1 MTVSDQAESETIPDK
16 SRCLRQ
22 SSVAK
27 RLETEKAR
35 RLPRVKERTS
45 KKYMSKYRR
54 KTENAKER
62 ERMKKFNEAFENL
75 RQKLPSKVLVDNTG
89 EKDTK
94 VMLVVLVV
102 MMVVVV
108 VMVLVLLVLVMVRMM
123 MVISDCRILQ
133 VSALRSAIH
142 YIKSLQDLLADCD
155 SGNLEEE
162 VYRTSLAMD
171 TAAAAAAVSAA
182 KSLNKSDKVKTKR
195 PARKKKTVKR
205 LSASNDRWTNYSGRF
220 LKQKFETDNTKLG
233 QDNLQAPSTPSS
245 SPSSS
250 PRDVNEIS
258 LHISLLDSGN
268 LQQNVD
274 NGQLLYI
281 FQVDDKNISH

>member
-1 MTVSDQAESETIPDK
+1 MTVTENIPDK

-27 RLETEKAR
+27 RLETEKQR
-35 RLPRVKERTS
+35 RQPRVKERVS

-75 RQKLPSKVLVDNTG
+75 RQKLPSRVLADSTG

-94 VMLVVLVV
+94 
-102 MMVVVV
+102 
-108 VMVLVLLVLVMVRMM
+108 
-123 MVISDCRILQ
+123 

-155 SGNLEEE
+155 AGNLEEE

-171 TAAAAAAVSAA
+171 SAAAAAACARS
-182 KSLNKSDKVKTKR
+182 NRSDKVKTKR
-195 PARKKKTVKR
+195 QTKKKKKSVKR
-205 LSASNDRWTNYSGRF
+205 LSPSNDRWTNYSQRF
-220 LKQKFETDNTKLG
+220 LKQKFETDSSKHYQETM
-233 QDNLQAPSTPSS
+233 DTPSTPSS
-245 SPSSS
+245 SSSPSPSSS

-268 LQQNVD
+268 IQQNVD

-281 FQVDDKNISH
+281 LQVDDKNISH

>member
-1 MTVSDQAESETIPDK
+1 MGVVLRQSGGLEVSVRMTVSEDQAETEIIPDK

-35 RLPRVKERTS
+35 RQPRVKERSS

-75 RQKLPSKVLVDNTG
+75 RQKLPGRVLVDNIG

-94 VMLVVLVV
+94 
-102 MMVVVV
+102 
-108 VMVLVLLVLVMVRMM
+108 
-123 MVISDCRILQ
+123 

-171 TAAAAAAVSAA
+171 TAAAAAVAAA
-182 KSLNKSDKVKTKR
+182 KSQNKSDKVKTKR
-195 PARKKKTVKR
+195 PPRKKKSVKR
-205 LSASNDRWTNYSGRF
+205 LSASNERWTNYSQRF
-220 LKQKFETDNTKLG
+220 LKQKFQADSSTLC
-233 QDNLQAPSTPSS
+233 QDSLQAPSTPSS

-268 LQQNVD
+268 IQQNVD

-281 FQVDDKNISH
+281 FQVDNM

>member
-1 MTVSDQAESETIPDK
+1 MGVVLRQSGGLEVSVRMTVSEDQAETEIIPDK

-35 RLPRVKERTS
+35 RQPRVKERS
-45 KKYMSKYRR
+45 RKKYMSKYRR

-94 VMLVVLVV
+94 V
-102 MMVVVV
+102 
-108 VMVLVLLVLVMVRMM
+108 
-123 MVISDCRILQ
+123 
-133 VSALRSAIH
+133 SALRSAIH

-171 TAAAAAAVSAA
+171 TAAAAAAVTQA
-182 KSLNKSDKVKTKR
+182 KSDNKSDKVKTKR
-195 PARKKKTVKR
+195 PPSKKKTVKR
-205 LSASNDRWTNYSGRF
+205 LSASNERWTNYSQRF
-220 LKQKFETDNTKLG
+220 LKQKFQTESSTLC
-233 QDNLQAPSTPSS
+233 QDSLQAPSTPSS

-281 FQVDDKNISH
+281 FQVDNM

>member
-1 MTVSDQAESETIPDK
+1 MLFIMTVCGEQAESEIIPDK
-16 SRCLRQ
+16 SRSLRQ

-35 RLPRVKERTS
+35 RQPRVKERSS

-75 RQKLPSKVLVDNTG
+75 RQKLPGKVLVDNIG

-94 VMLVVLVV
+94 VMLVVKLIIT
-102 MMVVVV
+102 MS
-108 VMVLVLLVLVMVRMM
+108 
-123 MVISDCRILQ
+123 SDCPVLQ

-171 TAAAAAAVSAA
+171 TAAAAAAASQA
-182 KSLNKSDKVKTKR
+182 KSDNKSDKVKTKR
-195 PARKKKTVKR
+195 PPRKKKSVKR
-205 LSASNDRWTNYSGRF
+205 LSASNERWTNYSQRF
-220 LKQKFETDNTKLG
+220 LKQKFQTESSTLC
-233 QDNLQAPSTPSS
+233 QDSLQAPSTPSS

-268 LQQNVD
+268 IQQNVD

-281 FQVDDKNISH
+281 FQVDNM

>member
-1 MTVSDQAESETIPDK
+1 MTVSGDQAESEKIPDK

-75 RQKLPSKVLVDNTG
+75 RQKLPSKVLVDSTG

-94 VMLVVLVV
+94 VMMV
-102 MMVVVV
+102 MIFYYII
-108 VMVLVLLVLVMVRMM
+108 
-123 MVISDCRILQ
+123 VIRNDITDCPILQ
-133 VSALRSAIH
+133 VTALRSAIH

-182 KSLNKSDKVKTKR
+182 KSHNKSDKVKTKR
-195 PARKKKTVKR
+195 PAKKKKAVKR
-205 LSASNDRWTNYSGRF
+205 LSASNERWTNYSQRF
-220 LKQKFETDNTKLG
+220 LKQKFETENTKLG
-233 QDNLQAPSTPSS
+233 QDNLQTPSTPSS
-245 SPSSS
+245 SPSAS

-281 FQVDDKNISH
+281 FQVEDKNISH

>member
-1 MTVSDQAESETIPDK
+1 MTVSADQAESQTIPDK

-94 VMLVVLVV
+94 VMLVLVVLVV
-102 MMVVVV
+102 MM
-108 VMVLVLLVLVMVRMM
+108 MM
-123 MVISDCRILQ
+123 MMISDCRILQ
-133 VSALRSAIH
+133 VTALRSAIH

-182 KSLNKSDKVKTKR
+182 KSHNKSDKVKTKR
-195 PARKKKTVKR
+195 PARKKKAVKR
-205 LSASNDRWTNYSGRF
+205 LSASNERWTNYSQRF

-268 LQQNVD
+268 VQPNVD